1 MPASE
6 LLPICIAAFIW
17 VFTILIVLAVVMRLI
32 ILIFPEKK
40 AGTDAAVIAALS
52 ATVQAAF
59 PGTTINK
66 IEEGK

>member
-1 MPASE
+1 MPASD
-6 LLPICIAAFIW
+6 LLHICTAAFIW
-17 VFTILIVLAVVMRLI
+17 VFTILIVLAVIMRLI

-40 AGTDAAVIAALS
+40 ASTDTAVIAALS

-59 PGTTINK
+59 PGTTIKK